1 VSARLFMVLV
11 VVAAHGLVLW
21 LFWRVRAPV
30 IDEVET
36 FTSLMFFVPAPQPAA
51 PAAPVTHRAGRAAA
65 IGNTSPAAPVALP
78 PPPDT
83 GTAITLP
90 APPGAGVDW
99 SAQLPGAA
107 QAELDNEKKLH
118 EQLGALLRKFRI
130 EDDPRNPHPAPSSSF
145 RWYDAG
151 IHRIDTRGPLPVW
164 HLNDRCVMLAF
175 IFPACAIGHI
185 EAHGDL
191 FDGAAAA
198 HAEKLATP
206 RPNDVP

>member
-1 VSARLFMVLV
+1 MSARLFIVLV
-11 VVAAHGLVLW
+11 LVAAHGLVLW

-36 FTSLMFFVPAPQPAA
+36 FTSLMFFVPAPQHASPK
-51 PAAPVTHRAGRAAA
+51 
-65 IGNTSPAAPVALP
+65 NTPPAAPVALP
-78 PPPDT
+78 PLPDT

-90 APPGAGVDW
+90 APPTLPAAPSAGVNW

-107 QAELDNEKKLH
+107 QTELDNEKRSH

-130 EDDPRNPHPAPSSSF
+130 EDDPRNPHPAPPSSF

-151 IHRIDTRGPLPVW
+151 IHRLDTRGSLPVW
-164 HLNDRCVMLAF
+164 HLNDHCVLVAF

-185 EAHGDL
+185 EIHGDL
-191 FDGAAAA
+191 FEGAAAA
-198 HAEKLATP
+198 HDEKLATP

>member
-1 VSARLFMVLV
+1 MRALGLNPTRKTGGAVSARLFMVLV

-30 IDEVET
+30 NDEVET
-36 FTSLMFFVPAPQPAA
+36 FTSFV
-51 PAAPVTHRAGRAAA
+51 
-65 IGNTSPAAPVALP
+65 N
-78 PPPDT
+78 
-83 GTAITLP
+83 AITLP

-107 QAELDNEKKLH
+107 QAELDNEDKLH

-151 IHRIDTRGPLPVW
+151 IHRIDTRGSLPVW

-198 HAEKLATP
+198 HAERLATP